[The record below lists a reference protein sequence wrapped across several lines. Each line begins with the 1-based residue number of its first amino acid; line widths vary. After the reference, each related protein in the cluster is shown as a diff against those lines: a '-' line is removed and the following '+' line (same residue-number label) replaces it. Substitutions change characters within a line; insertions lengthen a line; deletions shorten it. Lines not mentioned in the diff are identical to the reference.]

1 MVVYS
6 RKWLE
11 SWKKLLIKI
20 RIKRHKCLHLF
31 SSLLIADLCG
41 HCNYQIGVNRIYHY
55 QTWTLRPQLHHCI
68 RSMFSLYWI
77 TGILNMWVQN
87 WLNIAT
93 HTYDNRNVLNKGDDE
108 VRRWLSMG
116 RPKIIIMVTIWKCV
130 DLTPICS
137 NFPDV
142 HRFHT
147 HILKIIYYCF
157 IDSAITFS

>member
-1 MVVYS
+1 MALTHTPDPNRS
-6 RKWLE
+6 MRGNFHDGQ
-11 SWKKLLIKI
+11 S
-20 RIKRHKCLHLF
+20 
-31 SSLLIADLCG
+31 
-41 HCNYQIGVNRIYHY
+41 NYQIGRNRCKPDQIGDTHY
-55 QTWTLRPQLHHCI
+55 QICTLCPQLHHCI

-108 VRRWLSMG
+108 VRWWLSMG